1 MNPEGIVLFCLVLV
15 ISVVFISVSIS
26 MLALFLEGY

>member
-1 MNPEGIVLFCLVLV
+1 MNPEDIVLFCLVLV